1 MKDDCIVKKLVI
13 AIGLA
18 FIAASCSGSDS
29 DSATVDTA
37 AAATVAP
44 PAETPAPPPETA
56 APASQSHEFSV
67 VNDAGV
73 DISELYLS
81 PGATAVYEDDILG
94 DDVLLDGDS
103 ADFVVDGDESE
114 SLWDLLM
121 VDIDGTSVEFFGID
135 LYSTQTITLQV
146 EWFGATTGEGTAI
159 LS

>member
-1 MKDDCIVKKLVI
+1 M
-13 AIGLA
+13 
-18 FIAASCSGSDS
+18 
-29 DSATVDTA
+29 
-37 AAATVAP
+37 
-44 PAETPAPPPETA
+44 
-56 APASQSHEFSV
+56 
-67 VNDAGV
+67 

-81 PGATAVYEDDILG
+81 AGATAVYEDDIRG

>member
-1 MKDDCIVKKLVI
+1 M
-13 AIGLA
+13 
-18 FIAASCSGSDS
+18 
-29 DSATVDTA
+29 
-37 AAATVAP
+37 
-44 PAETPAPPPETA
+44 
-56 APASQSHEFSV
+56 
-67 VNDAGV
+67 

-81 PGATAVYEDDILG
+81 PATTAVYEDDILG

-121 VDIDGTSVEFFGID
+121 VDLDGVSVEFFGID

-146 EWFGATTGEGTAI
+146 EWFDARTGEGTAI